1 VRTGSLLRGTL
12 AVAASAC
19 AFGSISPLTIIATDR
34 GMALQGIQTWRYLTA
49 SLLLMAIARW
59 DARRQISSAATPPAV
74 SIAPWYAPRVLFVAG
89 SGQAMVATL
98 ALAALQ
104 WLPAATASFL
114 FYTYPAWVT
123 IITAVRGTE
132 RLDVTRIVALI
143 MALAGIGAMVGAPT
157 STALHPTGL
166 LIILAAALVY
176 ALYIPVLDHLQRGR
190 RPTEVAQAIAV
201 GGFVLFLTWSVTTGT
216 LFVIPDAVALGA
228 SVMQGVLSSVAF
240 IGFLAGLTVLG
251 PVRTAITSTVE
262 PFWTTLLGI
271 LLLGQPL
278 GAGTLL
284 GGIGIMTAVV
294 LLQRRPT
301 VDALSV
307 KT

>member
-1 VRTGSLLRGTL
+1 MTRGSLLRGTL

-19 AFGSISPLTIIATDR
+19 AFGSISPLTVMATER
-34 GMALQGIQTWRYLTA
+34 GMALESIQTWRYLTA
-49 SLLLMAIARW
+49 SLLIVLIARW
-59 DARRQISSAATPPAV
+59 DARRAGARAPMASEV
-74 SIAPWYAPRVLFVAG
+74 RVAPWYTPRVLFIAG

-104 WLPAATASFL
+104 WLPAATSSFL
-114 FYTYPAWVT
+114 FYTYPAWVA
-123 IITAVRGTE
+123 IITAVRGVE
-132 RLDVTRIVALI
+132 RLDPTRIIALI
-143 MALAGIGAMVGAPT
+143 IALAGIGAMVGAPT
-157 STALHPTGL
+157 SASLHPTGL

-201 GGFVLFLTWSVTTGT
+201 GGAILFLTWSVITGT
-216 LFVIPDAVALGA
+216 VFAIPDAVALGA
-228 SVMQGVLSSVAF
+228 SMLQGVLSSVAF
-240 IGFLAGLTVLG
+240 IGFLAGLTILG

-278 GAGTLL
+278 GAGTLI
-284 GGIGIMTAVV
+284 GGVGIMTAVI
-294 LLQRRPT
+294 LLQRPPAAESLT
-301 VDALSV
+301 
-307 KT
+307 TET